1 MDHHPH
7 QNASRRLPMSTSART
22 RRAETQLMR
31 LLSVNVGLPGEVS
44 WRGRTVN
51 TAIFKSPVTGRRRVA
66 RLNVDGDGQAD
77 LVGHGGEHRAVYVY
91 DRSAYEHWS
100 EVLGR
105 DDLVPGH
112 FGENFT
118 VEGMPDDEVCV
129 GDRYRIGDA
138 TFEVTQPRV
147 TCFKVGLRL
156 EEPRMPALLYSHG
169 RPGFYLRVL
178 AEGEVGAGDQI
189 ERIAVGPEAMSVREV
204 SALLYL
210 PGHTTAGLRRAL
222 AIPAL
227 SEGWRGSFRALLEQH
242 DKGAAGNQGLAPPST
257 PPAWPGLRQFRV
269 AAAQRESASVRSFVL
284 EPVNGEPLP
293 AFVPGQFLALKLE
306 PPGAPAPLLRSYSL
320 ASPADGRGY
329 RIAVKREPG
338 GPGSAFLHDR
348 VGVGDVLPV
357 GAPRGS
363 FTLDMNASGPV
374 VLLSAGVGVTPV
386 LAMLGALARAGSQR
400 SIWWVHGARSGAE
413 HAFAA
418 EARDLLSRLPA
429 TRSQVRYSRPRPED
443 RQGLDFDEP
452 GRIDLDA
459 LLGLGVPR
467 DADFYMCGP
476 TGFLREL
483 TAALLSWGVELRRL
497 HREVFGPEPRD
508 DAPDPHPPPG
518 PPGRGPQVAFS
529 RSALTIPWDERY
541 GSLLELAEA
550 CDVPADWSC
559 RTGVCHRCES
569 GLVDGAVSY
578 DPEPLDDPAPGQ
590 VLLCCSRPHSPVT
603 IDL

>member
-1 MDHHPH
+1 
-7 QNASRRLPMSTSART
+7 
-22 RRAETQLMR
+22 MR
-31 LLSVNVGLPGEVS
+31 LLSVNVGLPREVS
-44 WRGRTVN
+44 WRGRTVR
-51 TAIFKSPVTGRRRVA
+51 TAIFKSPVAGRRRVR

-100 EVLGR
+100 DALGR
-105 DDLVPGH
+105 EDLVPGH

-118 VEGMPDDEVCV
+118 VEGMPDDRVCV

-169 RPGFYLRVL
+169 RPGFYMRVL
-178 AEGEVGAGDQI
+178 EEGEVGAGDGI

-210 PGHTTAGLRRAL
+210 PGHTPAGLRRAL

-242 DKGAAGNQGLAPPST
+242 ATGAAGNQGLAPPST
-257 PPAWPGLRQFRV
+257 PPAWPGLREFRV
-269 AAAQRESASVRSFVL
+269 ASAARETGSVRSFVL
-284 EPVNGEPLP
+284 EPVDGQELP
-293 AFVPGQFLALKLE
+293 GFPPGQFLALKLE
-306 PPGAPAPLLRSYSL
+306 PREAPAALLRSYSL
-320 ASPADGRGY
+320 AAPADGRGY

-338 GPGSAFLHDR
+338 GLGSAYLHDR
-348 VGVGDVLPV
+348 VAVGDVLPV
-357 GAPRGS
+357 GAPRGT
-363 FTLDMNASGPV
+363 FTLDVDGSRPV
-374 VLLSAGVGVTPV
+374 VLLSGGIGVTPV
-386 LAMLGALARAGSQR
+386 LAMLGALARAASPR
-400 SIWWVHGARSGAE
+400 PIWWVHGARNGAE
-413 HAFAA
+413 HAFAD
-418 EARDLLSRLPA
+418 ETRDLLSGLPA
-429 TRSQVRYSRPRPED
+429 ARSHVRYSRPRTED
-443 RQGLDFDEP
+443 RQGLDFDDV
-452 GRIDLDA
+452 GRMDLDA
-459 LLGLGVPR
+459 LVGLGVPR
-467 DADFYMCGP
+467 DADFYLCGP
-476 TGFLREL
+476 VGFLRDL
-483 TAALLSWGVELRRL
+483 TAALLAWGVEPRRL
-497 HREVFGPEPRD
+497 HREVFGPEPRE
-508 DAPDPHPPPG
+508 DAPDPHPPTG
-518 PPGRGPQVAFS
+518 PPGQGPEVAFS
-529 RSALTIPWDERY
+529 RSALTIPWDDRY

-590 VLLCCSRPHSPVT
+590 VLLCCARPRGPVT

>member
-1 MDHHPH
+1 
-7 QNASRRLPMSTSART
+7 
-22 RRAETQLMR
+22 MR
-31 LLSVNVGLPGEVS
+31 LLSVNVGLPQDVP
-44 WRGRTVN
+44 WDGRVVR
-51 TAIFKSPVTGRRRVA
+51 TAIFKSPVADRRTVR

-77 LVGHGGEHRAVYVY
+77 LIGHGGEHRAVYVY
-91 DRSAYEHWS
+91 DWSAYEHWA
-100 EVLGR
+100 EFLGR

-118 VEGMPDDEVCV
+118 AEGMPDDEVCV

-147 TCFKVGLRL
+147 TCYKVGLRL
-156 EEPRMPALLYSHG
+156 EERRMPALLYSHG

-178 AEGEVGAGDQI
+178 EEGEVGAGDEI

-210 PGHTTAGLRRAL
+210 PGHTPAGLRRAL

-227 SEGWRGSFRALLEQH
+227 SQGWRGSFEALLEQH
-242 DKGAAGNQGLAPPST
+242 ARGAAGNQGLAPPST
-257 PPAWPGLRQFRV
+257 PPAWPGLREFRV
-269 AAAQRESASVRSFVL
+269 AAAVPESASVRSFVL
-284 EPVNGEPLP
+284 EPVDGEPLP
-293 AFVPGQFLALKLE
+293 EFIPGQFLALKLQ
-306 PPGAPAPLLRSYSL
+306 PPEAPAPLLRSYSL
-320 ASPADGRGY
+320 ALPPDQRGY
-329 RIAVKREPG
+329 RIGVKREAG
-338 GPGSAFLHDR
+338 GSGSAFLHDR
-348 VGVGDVLPV
+348 VAEGDVLEV
-357 GAPRGS
+357 GAPRGD
-363 FTLDMNASGPV
+363 FTLNVDETGPV

-386 LAMLGALARAGSQR
+386 LAMLGALARAGSER
-400 SIWWVHGARSGAE
+400 AVWWVHGARNGAG

-418 EARDLLSRLPA
+418 EARELLSRLPA
-429 TRSQVRYSRPRPED
+429 ARSHVRYSRPRPDD
-443 RQGLDFDEP
+443 RQGLDYDED

-459 LLGLGVPR
+459 LLGVGVPR
-467 DADFYMCGP
+467 EADFYLCGP
-476 TGFLREL
+476 AAFLREL
-483 TAALLSWGVELRRL
+483 TAALLGWGVDPARL

-518 PPGRGPQVAFS
+518 PPGHGPEIAFS
-529 RSALTIPWDERY
+529 RSALTIAWDERY

-559 RTGVCHRCES
+559 RTGVCHRCET
-569 GLVDGAVSY
+569 GLVDGDVDY

-590 VLLCCSRPHSPVT
+590 VLLCCARPRGPVT

>member
-1 MDHHPH
+1 M
-7 QNASRRLPMSTSART
+7 
-22 RRAETQLMR
+22 
-31 LLSVNVGLPGEVS
+31 NVGLPRDVS
-44 WRGRTVN
+44 WRGRTVW
-51 TAIFKSPVTGRRRVA
+51 TAIFKFPVGGHRHVG

-118 VEGMPDDEVCV
+118 VEGLPDEEVCV

-169 RPGFYLRVL
+169 RPGFYMRVL
-178 AEGEVGAGDQI
+178 EEGEVGAGDEI
-189 ERIAVGPEAMSVREV
+189 ERVAVGPEQMSVREI

-210 PGHTTAGLRRAL
+210 PGHSPSGLRRAL

-227 SEGWRGSFRALLEQH
+227 SDGWRGSFKALLAQH
-242 DKGAAGNQGLAPPST
+242 DNGAAGNQGLAPPST
-257 PPAWPGLRQFRV
+257 PPAWPGLREFRV
-269 AAAQRESASVRSFVL
+269 TSARRESTSVRSLVL
-284 EPVNGEPLP
+284 EPVNGKALP
-293 AFVPGQFLALKLE
+293 DFLPGQFLALKLE
-306 PPGAPAPLLRSYSL
+306 SAAAPTPLLRSYSL
-320 ASPADGRGY
+320 AAPADGRGY

-338 GPGSAFLHDR
+338 GLASAVLHDR
-348 VGVGDVLPV
+348 VAVGDLLQV
-357 GAPRGS
+357 GAPRGT
-363 FTLDMNASGPV
+363 FTLDVDDSGPV

-386 LAMLGALARAGSQR
+386 LAMLGALARAGSER
-400 SIWWVHGARSGAE
+400 PVWWIHGARSGAE
-413 HAFAA
+413 HAFAT
-418 EARDLLSRLPA
+418 EVRDLLSRLPA
-429 TRSQVRYSRPRPED
+429 ARSHVRYSRPRPED
-443 RQGLDFDEP
+443 RQGLDFHEA
-452 GRIDLDA
+452 GRIDVEA
-459 LLGLGVPR
+459 LLALGVPR
-467 DADFYMCGP
+467 EADFYLCGP
-476 TGFLREL
+476 AGFLREL
-483 TAALLSWGVELRRL
+483 TASLLGWGVEPRRL
-497 HREVFGPEPRD
+497 HREVFGPELRE
-508 DAPDPHPPPG
+508 DAPDPHPPSG
-518 PPGRGPQVAFS
+518 PRGQGPQVAFS
-529 RSALTIPWDERY
+529 RSALTIAWDERY

-569 GLVDGAVSY
+569 GLVDGAVLY
-578 DPEPLDDPAPGQ
+578 DPEPLDAPAPGQ
-590 VLLCCSRPHSPVT
+590 VLLCCARPEGPVT

>member
-1 MDHHPH
+1 
-7 QNASRRLPMSTSART
+7 MSTM
-22 RRAETQLMR
+22 MR
-31 LLSVNVGLPGEVS
+31 LISVNVGLPRDVE
-44 WRGRTVN
+44 WRGRTVR
-51 TAIFKSPVTGRRRVA
+51 TAIFKSPVDGRRRVR

-118 VEGMPDDEVCV
+118 VEGMPDEEVCV

-138 TFEVTQPRV
+138 VFEVTQPRV

-178 AEGEVGAGDQI
+178 EEGEVGAGDEI
-189 ERIAVGPEAMSVREV
+189 ERIADGPEAMSVRAV

-210 PGHTTAGLRRAL
+210 PGHTPAGLRRAL

-227 SEGWRGSFRALLEQH
+227 SEGWRGSFTALLEQH
-242 DKGAAGNQGLAPPST
+242 EKGESGNHGLARPST
-257 PPAWPGLRQFRV
+257 PPAWPGLRSFRV
-269 AAAQRESASVRSFVL
+269 AATRRESTSVRSLVL
-284 EPVNGEPLP
+284 EPMDGEALP
-293 AFVPGQFLALKLE
+293 AFLPGQFLALKLK
-306 PPGAPAPLLRSYSL
+306 PPEAPAALLRSYSL
-320 ASPADGRGY
+320 AAPADERGY
-329 RIAVKREPG
+329 RIGVKRENG
-338 GPGSAFLHDR
+338 GVGSAFLHDR
-348 VGVGDVLPV
+348 VGEGDVLEV
-357 GAPRGS
+357 GAPRGD
-363 FTLDMNASGPV
+363 FTLDVDGAGPV

-386 LAMLGALARAGSQR
+386 LAMLGALARTGSER
-400 SIWWVHGARSGAE
+400 AVWWAHGARNGAG
-413 HAFAA
+413 HAFAS
-418 EARDLLSRLPA
+418 EASELLSRLPA
-429 TRSQVRYSRPRPED
+429 ARSHVRYSRPQPAD
-443 RQGLDFDEP
+443 RIGVDYDAA

-459 LLGLGVPR
+459 LLALGVPR
-467 DADFYMCGP
+467 EAAFYLCGP
-476 TGFLREL
+476 SAFLREL
-483 TAALLSWGVELRRL
+483 TSALLAWGVEPARV
-497 HREVFGPEPRD
+497 HREVFGPEPRE

-518 PPGRGPQVAFS
+518 PPGKGPEVAFS
-529 RSALTIPWDERY
+529 RSALTIAWDDRY

-569 GLVDGAVSY
+569 GLVDGAVDY
-578 DPEPLDDPAPGQ
+578 GPEPLDDPAPGQ
-590 VLLCCSRPHSPVT
+590 VLLCCSRPRGPVT
-603 IDL
+603 IDV

>member
-1 MDHHPH
+1 
-7 QNASRRLPMSTSART
+7 
-22 RRAETQLMR
+22 MR
-31 LLSVNVGLPGEVS
+31 LLSLNVGLPREVE
-44 WRGRTVN
+44 WDGRTVR
-51 TAIFKSPVTGRRRVA
+51 TAIFKSPVEGRRRVR

-91 DRSAYEHWS
+91 DRTAYEHWS

-147 TCFKVGLRL
+147 TCYKLGLRL
-156 EEPRMPALLYSHG
+156 EEPRLPALFYSHG

-178 AEGEVGAGDQI
+178 EEGEVGAGDEI
-189 ERIAVGPEAMSVREV
+189 ERIAVGPQAMSVREI

-210 PGHTTAGLRRAL
+210 PGHTPAGLRRAL
-222 AIPAL
+222 SIPAL
-227 SEGWRGSFRALLEQH
+227 PEGWRGSFEALLEQH
-242 DKGAAGNQGLAPPST
+242 ERGAAGNQGLAGPST
-257 PPAWPGLRQFRV
+257 PPAWSGLREFRV
-269 AAAQRESASVRSFVL
+269 ASARRESTSVRSFAL
-284 EPVNGEPLP
+284 EPVDGEALP
-293 AFVPGQFLALKLE
+293 EFLPGQFLALKLR
-306 PPGAPAPLLRSYSL
+306 PPDAPAALLRSYSL
-320 ASPADGRGY
+320 AAPPDKRGY
-329 RIAVKREPG
+329 RIAVKREDG
-338 GPGSAFLHDR
+338 GRGSSFLHD
-348 VGVGDVLPV
+348 GVDEGDVLEV
-357 GAPRGS
+357 GAPRGD
-363 FTLDMNASGPV
+363 FTLDVDGTGPV

-386 LAMLGALARAGSQR
+386 LGMLGALARAGSR
-400 SIWWVHGARSGAE
+400 RPVWWIHGARSGAE

-418 EARDLLSRLPA
+418 EARELLPRLPA
-429 TRSQVRYSRPRPED
+429 GRSHVRYSRPDSDDRP
-443 RQGLDFDEP
+443 GLDFDEV
-452 GRIDLDA
+452 GRVDLDA

-467 DADFYMCGP
+467 DADFYLCGP
-476 TGFLREL
+476 SAFLREL
-483 TAALLSWGVELRRL
+483 TGALLGWGVEPGRV
-497 HREVFGPEPRD
+497 HREVFGPEPRE

-518 PPGRGPQVAFS
+518 PPGEGPEVAFS
-529 RSALTIPWDERY
+529 RSALTIAWDDHY

-569 GLVDGAVSY
+569 GLVDGEVDY

-590 VLLCCSRPHSPVT
+590 VLLCCSRPRGPVT

>member
-1 MDHHPH
+1 MK
-7 QNASRRLPMSTSART
+7 
-22 RRAETQLMR
+22 
-31 LLSVNVGLPGEVS
+31 LLSVNVGLPRDVP
-44 WRGRTVN
+44 WRGRTVR
-51 TAIFKSPVTGRRRVA
+51 TAIFKSPVDGRRRVR

-100 EVLGR
+100 EFLGR

-118 VEGMPDDEVCV
+118 VEGMPDDEVSV

-138 TFEVTQPRV
+138 VFEVTQPRV
-147 TCFKVGLRL
+147 TCYKVGLRL

-178 AEGEVGAGDQI
+178 EEGEVGAGDEI
-189 ERIAVGPEAMSVREV
+189 ERVAVGPQAMSIREI

-210 PGHTTAGLRRAL
+210 PGHTPAGLRRAL

-227 SEGWRGSFRALLEQH
+227 SEGWRGSFTALLEQH
-242 DKGAAGNQGLAPPST
+242 EKGEAGNQGLAGPSS
-257 PPAWPGLRQFRV
+257 PPAWPGLRRFRV
-269 AAAQRESASVRSFVL
+269 AADRRESKSVRSLVL
-284 EPVNGEPLP
+284 EPLGGDALP
-293 AFVPGQFLALKLE
+293 GFLPGQFLALKLE
-306 PPGAPAPLLRSYSL
+306 PPDAPAALLRSYSL
-320 ASPADGRGY
+320 ATPADERGY
-329 RIAVKREPG
+329 RIGVKREDG
-338 GPGSAFLHDR
+338 GMGSAFLHDR
-348 VGVGDVLPV
+348 VEEGHVLEV
-357 GAPRGS
+357 GAPRGD
-363 FTLDMNASGPV
+363 FTLEVDGTGPV

-386 LAMLGALARAGSQR
+386 LAMLGALARAGSER
-400 SIWWVHGARSGAE
+400 ALWWVHGARNGAE

-418 EARDLLSRLPA
+418 EARELLSRLPA
-429 TRSQVRYSRPRPED
+429 ARSHVRYSRPRPAD
-443 RQGLDFDEP
+443 RVGADYDTA

-459 LLGLGVPR
+459 LLDLDVPR
-467 DADFYMCGP
+467 DADFYLCGP
-476 TGFLREL
+476 PAFLREL
-483 TAALLSWGVELRRL
+483 TAGILGWGAAPERI
-497 HREVFGPEPRD
+497 HREVFGPEPRE
-508 DAPDPHPPPG
+508 DAPDPHAPPG
-518 PPGRGPQVAFS
+518 PPGQGPEVAFS
-529 RSALTIPWDERY
+529 RSALTIAWDDRY

-569 GLVDGAVSY
+569 GLVDGAVDY

-590 VLLCCSRPHSPVT
+590 ALLCCARPRGPVT

>member
-1 MDHHPH
+1 
-7 QNASRRLPMSTSART
+7 
-22 RRAETQLMR
+22 MR
-31 LLSVNVGLPGEVS
+31 LLSVNVGLPREVS
-44 WRGRTVN
+44 WRGRTVR
-51 TAIFKSPVTGRRRVA
+51 TAIFKSPVPGRRRVG

-118 VEGMPDDEVCV
+118 VEGMADDVVCV

-169 RPGFYLRVL
+169 RPGFYMRVL
-178 AEGEVGAGDQI
+178 EDGEVGAGDEI
-189 ERIAVGPEAMSVREV
+189 ERIAVGPEHMSVREI

-210 PGHTTAGLRRAL
+210 PGHTPAGLRRAL

-242 DKGAAGNQGLAPPST
+242 ATGAGGNQGLAPPST
-257 PPAWPGLRQFRV
+257 PPAWPGLREFRV
-269 AAAQRESASVRSFVL
+269 ASAAWETVSVRSFVL
-284 EPVNGEPLP
+284 EPVDGQELP
-293 AFVPGQFLALKLE
+293 GFPPGQFLALKLHTAE
-306 PPGAPAPLLRSYSL
+306 APAALLRSYSL
-320 ASPADGRGY
+320 AAPADGHGY

-338 GPGSAFLHDR
+338 GRASAYLHDR
-348 VGVGDVLPV
+348 LAVGDVLQV
-357 GAPRGS
+357 GAPRGT
-363 FTLDMNASGPV
+363 FVLDTDGSGAV
-374 VLLSAGVGVTPV
+374 VLLSAGIGVTPV
-386 LAMLGALARAGSQR
+386 LAMLGALARAGSR
-400 SIWWVHGARSGAE
+400 RPVWWVHGARNGAE
-413 HAFAA
+413 HAFGA
-418 EARDLLSRLPA
+418 EVDDLLSRLPA
-429 TRSQVRYSRPRPED
+429 ARSHVRYSRPQPED
-443 RQGLDFDEP
+443 RRGLDFDDV

-467 DADFYMCGP
+467 DADFYLCGP
-476 TGFLREL
+476 VAFLRDL
-483 TAALLSWGVELRRL
+483 TAALLAWGVEPKRI
-497 HREVFGPEPRD
+497 HREVFGPERRD
-508 DAPDPHPPPG
+508 DAPHPHPPTG
-518 PPGRGPQVAFS
+518 PPGQGPEVAFS
-529 RSALTIPWDERY
+529 RSGLTVAWGDRFA
-541 GSLLELAEA
+541 SLLELAEA

-590 VLLCCSRPHSPVT
+590 VLLCCAHPRGPVT